1 MRDTARWR
9 TRSNVNT
16 RTSAVVRSVRL
27 RYGAGLSRRWR
38 NIRLKPDLCGRVC
51 SIAATIV
58 ALCLFQGEAR
68 ALDVGDQA
76 PAFALLT
83 AQGETVSLEKL
94 RGRVVFVDFW
104 ASWCGPCRRSFPWM
118 NEMQQRY
125 GDRDVTI
132 VAINVDK
139 RREDADRFLRQYAAG
154 FTVVYDVAGV
164 TPGAYDVKAMPS
176 SYVVDR
182 GGRIAAIEHGY
193 RDDRGPGLEAKI
205 RSIVDAR
212 R

>member
-1 MRDTARWR
+1 MR
-9 TRSNVNT
+9 
-16 RTSAVVRSVRL
+16 SAATVRSASLCR
-27 RYGAGLSRRWR
+27 GAGFSRRWR
-38 NIRLKPDLCGRVC
+38 NVRLKPDLRSRVC
-51 SIAATIV
+51 TIAA
-58 ALCLFQGEAR
+58 ALI
-68 ALDVGDQA
+68 ALWLVSGDVLAADVGDKA
-76 PAFALLT
+76 PAFALPT

-94 RGRVVFVDFW
+94 RGRVVYVDFW
-104 ASWCGPCRRSFPWM
+104 ASWCAPCRRSFPWM

-125 GDRDVTI
+125 GDRGVTI

-139 RREDADRFLRQYAAG
+139 RREDADRFLRQYPASFAVVFDAAG
-154 FTVVYDVAGV
+154 A

-182 GGRIAAIEHGY
+182 DGRIAVIEHGY
-193 RDDRGPGLEAKI
+193 RDDRGSELEAKI